1 MASTSASSAR
11 IGRHPG
17 GGAAAARPTVC
28 DRARRVPRRATAS
41 PARRSSLTRHPR
53 TRSRLRAVPPSDDAP
68 ADPEDPASSS
78 AAFGGALAGGL
89 ADALADDA
97 SEDDVVNALGMRAN
111 LLGDARETEAKR
123 QAMANLAMLMSSG
136 NAGALNSIAPDLLPL
151 LLRLP
156 STAGNVDALT
166 RCAEGI
172 SAWKASLSRGLLPG
186 SEIAWPDDVVFREA
200 LVEALGD
207 LDMAR
212 FTRQFPPVLDTL
224 MKNILD
230 VLYVYEQ
237 NRVDDGEDDSDQPST
252 DADGGGSDEDGA
264 SGDPE
269 DDDDPAGAGG
279 GGNGEESQDDQDSQG
294 SGGSGGGSDDGGGD
308 VGNQTAVDDIDFSME
323 GDDAGEDEKD
333 AAREAAREAAKAAN
347 KEMVEKLMEDFKEQ
361 WEPAVDKLDK
371 AAKAFEGLNLDD
383 LAEGPEGFDVTK
395 GLWQQ
400 TGWTELDSLRRKLE
414 ELRELR
420 DLVRS
425 LGRGSGRGPL
435 RRAPRQ
441 RERRGAPVGLVR
453 SALDPEETNGLCRSD
468 DISRML
474 PSEMALIANGSRP
487 ARLLHFARRMERTLL
502 SYERVGWSEEPA
514 VTTEGTEIRP
524 AAECGPIILCLDTSG
539 SMMGARETVAKA
551 MVLECMRQAKT
562 QQRQCYLYS
571 FSGPGDCQELEL
583 KVTGKGVSKL
593 LEFLSGSFHGG
604 TDVDEPFIRALD
616 RLGEEEWQNA
626 DILLVTDGEIRPP
639 TEEVVVGLD
648 IAKEKLDLKVHALLV
663 GEPGAGAGVVEELC
677 THTHTFKSWSKVGG
691 RRP

>member
-237 NRVDDGEDDSDQPST
+237 NRVDDGEDDSDQPSM
-252 DADGGGSDEDGA
+252 DADGGG
-264 SGDPE
+264 
-269 DDDDPAGAGG
+269 
-279 GGNGEESQDDQDSQG
+279 
-294 SGGSGGGSDDGGGD
+294 
-308 VGNQTAVDDIDFSME
+308 
-323 GDDAGEDEKD
+323 
-333 AAREAAREAAKAAN
+333 
-347 KEMVEKLMEDFKEQ
+347 
-361 WEPAVDKLDK
+361 
-371 AAKAFEGLNLDD
+371 
-383 LAEGPEGFDVTK
+383 
-395 GLWQQ
+395 
-400 TGWTELDSLRRKLE
+400 
-414 ELRELR
+414 
-420 DLVRS
+420 
-425 LGRGSGRGPL
+425 
-435 RRAPRQ
+435 
-441 RERRGAPVGLVR
+441 ER
-453 SALDPEETNGLCRSD
+453 
-468 DISRML
+468 
-474 PSEMALIANGSRP
+474 
-487 ARLLHFARRMERTLL
+487 
-502 SYERVGWSEEPA
+502 
-514 VTTEGTEIRP
+514 
-524 AAECGPIILCLDTSG
+524 
-539 SMMGARETVAKA
+539 
-551 MVLECMRQAKT
+551 
-562 QQRQCYLYS
+562 
-571 FSGPGDCQELEL
+571 
-583 KVTGKGVSKL
+583 
-593 LEFLSGSFHGG
+593 
-604 TDVDEPFIRALD
+604 
-616 RLGEEEWQNA
+616 
-626 DILLVTDGEIRPP
+626 
-639 TEEVVVGLD
+639 
-648 IAKEKLDLKVHALLV
+648 
-663 GEPGAGAGVVEELC
+663 
-677 THTHTFKSWSKVGG
+677 
-691 RRP
+691 